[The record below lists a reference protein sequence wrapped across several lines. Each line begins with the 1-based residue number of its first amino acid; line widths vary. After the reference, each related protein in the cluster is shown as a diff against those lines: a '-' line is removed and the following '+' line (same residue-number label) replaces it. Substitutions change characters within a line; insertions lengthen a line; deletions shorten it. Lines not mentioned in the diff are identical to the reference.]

1 MDTVFITGG
10 TGFIGNK
17 LVSELI
23 RKGYK
28 VHVLI
33 RPTSDKHGLEH
44 EHLYLFTG
52 DILDLN
58 SLKKAM
64 EGCNQVYHLAAY
76 ARNWAPDPT
85 TFYRH
90 NVEGLCHVLEVAKEL
105 GVERVVFTSSFVTFG
120 PTPSNEVCDEETP
133 RMTQCYSTAYE
144 GSKIL
149 AEKKGCEYV
158 EKGLRVV
165 IVNPTRVY
173 GPGKLTEANSVSL
186 LIDKYVRG
194 KMPVLLNH
202 GRNIGN
208 YAFVDDVVQGLILA
222 MERGKA
228 GERYILG
235 GENVSLK
242 RFFEIVD
249 EISGKK
255 HFQANLPTRLAMFY
269 SRIEETKAERLG
281 IYPSVTPGWV
291 EMFLRDWAYSSEK
304 AIKQLDYKI
313 TPLKEGIRITY
324 EWLQELRKKPK

>member
-1 MDTVFITGG
+1 MDIVFVTGG

-17 LVSELI
+17 LVRELLG
-23 RKGYK
+23 KGCK

-33 RPTSDKHGLEH
+33 RPTSDKRDLEH
-44 EHLYLFTG
+44 EQLHLFTG
-52 DILDLN
+52 NILDCN
-58 SLKKAM
+58 SIKKAM

-76 ARNWAPDPT
+76 ARNWARDLT

-90 NVEGLCHVLEVAKEL
+90 NVDGLCHVLEAAKAL
-105 GVERVVFTSSFVTFG
+105 GVERVVFTSSFLTFG
-120 PTPSNEVCDEETP
+120 PTSRDGVCNEEMP
-133 RMTQCYSTAYE
+133 GMTHCCSTAYE
-144 GSKIL
+144 ESKIL

-158 EKGLRVV
+158 EKGLPVV

-186 LIDKYVRG
+186 MINKYVRG
-194 KMPVLLNH
+194 RMPVLLNH

-235 GENVSLK
+235 GENASLK
-242 RFFEIVD
+242 LFFEIVD

-255 HFQANLPTRLAMFY
+255 HFQTNLPTWLAMFY
-269 SRIEETKAERLG
+269 SQIEQTKAKRLG
-281 IYPSVTPGWV
+281 IYPLITPGWLQL
-291 EMFLRDWAYSSEK
+291 FLRDWAYSSEK
-304 AIKQLDYKI
+304 AIKQLGYKI

-324 EWLQELRKKPK
+324 EWLQGLRKKSK

>member
-1 MDTVFITGG
+1 
-10 TGFIGNK
+10 
-17 LVSELI
+17 
-23 RKGYK
+23 
-28 VHVLI
+28 
-33 RPTSDKHGLEH
+33 
-44 EHLYLFTG
+44 
-52 DILDLN
+52 
-58 SLKKAM
+58 
-64 EGCNQVYHLAAY
+64 
-76 ARNWAPDPT
+76 
-85 TFYRH
+85 
-90 NVEGLCHVLEVAKEL
+90 
-105 GVERVVFTSSFVTFG
+105 
-120 PTPSNEVCDEETP
+120 
-133 RMTQCYSTAYE
+133 
-144 GSKIL
+144 
-149 AEKKGCEYV
+149 
-158 EKGLRVV
+158 
-165 IVNPTRVY
+165 
-173 GPGKLTEANSVSL
+173 
-186 LIDKYVRG
+186 
-194 KMPVLLNH
+194 
-202 GRNIGN
+202 
-208 YAFVDDVVQGLILA
+208 VDDVVQGLILA